1 MIYNKLKDE
10 DHAWKMQVSD
20 AIDNWPDRVDEKDK
34 RVLDSLA
41 IKIKYQFPAKCTK
54 YKNGKATSTKMV
66 YYNVI
71 AMRELEEI
79 NGKLQRYFKHLD
91 LDTGKLRYIG

>member
-1 MIYNKLKDE
+1 MSNTELKDE
-10 DHAWKMQVSD
+10 DHKWKMQVSD

-34 RVLDSLA
+34 KVLDSLA
-41 IKIKYQFPAKCTK
+41 IKVKYQFPAKCIK

-66 YYNVI
+66 CYNVI